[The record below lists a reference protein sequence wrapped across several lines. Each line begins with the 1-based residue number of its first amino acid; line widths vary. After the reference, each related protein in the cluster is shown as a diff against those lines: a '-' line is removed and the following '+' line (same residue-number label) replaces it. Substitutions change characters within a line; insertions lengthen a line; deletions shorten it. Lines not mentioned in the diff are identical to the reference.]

1 MKEVE
6 IPTPNSSQHMLTAL
20 EIATGA
26 PIPPLTRLKT
36 FDADSWEDVT
46 LEIVSYWKTQY
57 SRVVRCGGGGDM
69 GRDVIAYHHETPEI
83 WENFQ
88 CKHYKSPVNLA
99 QGLLE
104 IGKLI
109 YHAQKGEFTLPIR
122 YYFVA
127 SQGISTD
134 FLKHINDQCKLKA
147 ALISRWDKDCKSKI
161 TSKRGDDIELEGNLL
176 EFINSADF
184 SIFDHLPPIKII
196 EIHENTEFYAQ
207 RFSATIRK
215 RLKLPNPPDKIKPN
229 EIVYTSEL
237 LLAFAGAEGVGEMN
251 PESLTEGSVYKTEYE
266 SARRNFYAAED
277 LEKFSRDWLPDNC
290 YQELI
295 DECYEGVS
303 PTVMSNFPNGF
314 DRYLATSTQAISIN
328 FNSHPLSPYI
338 KVQDKKGMCHQLVNA
353 KRMCW
358 VKRKKSNE

>member
-6 IPTPNSSQHMLTAL
+6 IPTPDSSQHMLTSL
-20 EIATGA
+20 EVATGA

-46 LEIVSYWKTQY
+46 LELVSYWKTQY
-57 SRVVRCGGGGDM
+57 TRVVRSGGGGDM
-69 GRDVIAYHHETPEI
+69 GRDVIAYHHETPGE
-83 WENFQ
+83 WENYQ
-88 CKHYKSPVNLA
+88 CKHYKNPVSLA
-99 QGLLE
+99 QGVLE
-104 IGKLI
+104 IGKLF
-109 YHAQKGEFTLPIR
+109 YYAQRGEFTLPNR

-127 SQGISTD
+127 PQGISTD
-134 FLKHINDQCKLKA
+134 FLKHINDQGKLKA

-161 TSKRGDDIELEGNLL
+161 KSKRGDDIELVGDLFD
-176 EFINSADF
+176 FINSADF

-196 EIHENTEFYAQ
+196 ELHKNTDFYTQ
-207 RFSATIRK
+207 RFGATVKK
-215 RLKLPNPPDKIKPN
+215 RPKLPKPPDKLNPN

-237 LLAFAGAEGVGEMN
+237 LMAFADAEGVEGMKSD
-251 PESLTEGSVYKTEYE
+251 SLAEGSDYKTEYD

-277 LEKFSRDWLPDNC
+277 LEKFSRDWLPNNC

-303 PTVMSNFPNGF
+303 PTIMSDFPNGF
-314 DRYLATSTQAISIN
+314 DRYLATNTQAISIN
-328 FNSHPLSPYI
+328 YNSHPLSPYV

-353 KRMCW
+353 KHIRW
-358 VKRKKSNE
+358 IKRKKSNE